1 MSSSYNV
8 GDIDY
13 QDYQQVGYVIKING
27 RFDICMTPL
36 GLYEDRSACNVI
48 NYDSVLTLTT
58 R

>member
-48 NYDSVLTLTT
+48 NYDSVHIY
-58 R
+58 